1 LEKDKKIVK
10 KLRKYCLLAQL
21 EDKKTKRSDK
31 RRKTSTENGK
41 RFTKFGRKSL
51 FLKSRLI
58 NAPISIVD
66 KMSVFANG

>member
-10 KLRKYCLLAQL
+10 KLRKYCLLAQM

-41 RFTKFGRKSL
+41 RFTDLERNYVKRTL
-51 FLKSRLI
+51 
-58 NAPISIVD
+58 
-66 KMSVFANG
+66 

>member
-1 LEKDKKIVK
+1 MEKDKKIDK

-41 RFTKFGRKSL
+41 RFTELER
-51 FLKSRLI
+51 
-58 NAPISIVD
+58 NAYLG
-66 KMSVFANG
+66 MEHL